1 MQTAVGYDH
10 LLVGQCLLILTDI
23 LQGEMVMWQCSQSKG
38 CAKGQEMGL
47 AAQETTA
54 PFPQL
59 WVLIEGWAAPC

>member
-1 MQTAVGYDH
+1 MPV
-10 LLVGQCLLILTDI
+10 DI

-38 CAKGQEMGL
+38 CAKGQEMAL

-59 WVLIEGWAAPC
+59 RVLIEGWAAPR